1 MLKIAVCDDDKA
13 FLLQIKSLIQQWENK
28 PNLLNIEVFEDGD
41 TLIHAHNESSFHI
54 ILLDVVMPLLNGI
67 EVAKEIREH
76 DTSVKIAFLTSSP
89 EFAVDS
95 YTVKANNYLLKP
107 VEPAKLLHC
116 LDELKKEIQQSSQCI
131 IVKGT
136 HAVHR
141 VEIMNI
147 EYIESQNKHNLFVL
161 SDGRMIESNEPLY
174 TYEDKLVLADGF
186 FKCHR
191 GYIVNIHHIDT
202 YSLKEIKMRSGYRI
216 PISRKY
222 QHDFEIAYF
231 SFIFGEAGEEN

>member
-1 MLKIAVCDDDKA
+1 MLKIAICDDNSD
-13 FLLQIKSLIQQWENK
+13 FLAQINRIINQWEHK
-28 PNLLNIEVFEDGD
+28 PNPFIVRCFEDGD
-41 TLIHAHNESSFHI
+41 ALICAHNEAPFDI
-54 ILLDVVMPLLNGI
+54 ILLDVVLPFLNGI
-67 EVAKEIREH
+67 EIAQEIREY
-76 DTSVKIAFLTSSP
+76 DKSVKIVFLTSSP

-107 VEPAKLLHC
+107 IESARLFHC
-116 LDELKKEIQQSSQCI
+116 LDELKEDIQHTSQSI
-131 IVKGT
+131 IVKSI

-141 VEIMNI
+141 IALANI

-161 SDGRMIESNEPLY
+161 SNGEIIESVEPLY
-174 TYEDKLVLADGF
+174 TYEDKLMLSDGF

-202 YSLKEIKMRSGYRI
+202 YTLREIKTRSGCRI

-222 QHDFEIAYF
+222 HRDFETAYF
-231 SFIFGEAGEEN
+231 SVIFGKAGEDT